1 MKAGAIPS
9 ARRMKF
15 SVIIPFA
22 NAEATLPTCLDSVV
36 AAADRL
42 AAARP
47 ACGAEIICVN
57 GGSRDRSAALV
68 AARAA
73 HDGRLVVRAEAPR
86 EAGAG
91 AARNR
96 GMDLATGDYLV
107 FVDADDTIAPE
118 ALVSLADAT
127 ADIVTFLPPQGTFDL
142 TRPEG
147 RRATFSPLVGN
158 LLAWN
163 AAYRRAAVAG
173 LRFPNLCNHEDLVW
187 TCGMY
192 ARAKTLV
199 GGVWP
204 WYRYDAH
211 VAGSAANSHSGRRV
225 AAAWAATS
233 RMWRAVRPAFA
244 GNGVRLRAVMLRKLA
259 MHLVLHVLA
268 EVPRALAARRGGR
281 P

>member
-1 MKAGAIPS
+1 M
-9 ARRMKF
+9 RVKF
-15 SVIIPFA
+15 SIVIPFA
-22 NAEATLPTCLDSVV
+22 NAETTLRACLDSVLASV
-36 AAADRL
+36 DRL
-42 AAARP
+42 AAIRP
-47 ACGAEIICVN
+47 DLGVEVVCVN
-57 GGSRDRSAALV
+57 GGSGDRSCALVETV
-68 AARAA
+68 AARDRRVVAVTAA
-73 HDGRLVVRAEAPR
+73 PQG
-86 EAGAG
+86 AGAG

-96 GMDLATGDYLV
+96 GIELARGDYLV
-107 FVDADDTIAPE
+107 FVDADDTLAPD
-118 ALVSLADAT
+118 ALVQLADAT

-142 TRPEG
+142 TRPGG

-211 VAGSAANSHSGRRV
+211 VAGSAVNSHSVRRV
-225 AAAWAATS
+225 AAAWTATF
-233 RMWRAVRPAFA
+233 RMWCAVRPAFA
-244 GNGVRLRAVMLRKLA
+244 GNGVRLRVVMLRKLT
-259 MHLVLHVLA
+259 MHLMLHVLA
-268 EVPRALAARRGGR
+268 EIPRVCAVWLGARRR
-281 P
+281 RRI

>member
-1 MKAGAIPS
+1 
-9 ARRMKF
+9 
-15 SVIIPFA
+15 
-22 NAEATLPTCLDSVV
+22 
-36 AAADRL
+36 
-42 AAARP
+42 
-47 ACGAEIICVN
+47 
-57 GGSRDRSAALV
+57 
-68 AARAA
+68 
-73 HDGRLVVRAEAPR
+73 
-86 EAGAG
+86 
-91 AARNR
+91 
-96 GMDLATGDYLV
+96 MDLATGDYLV

-142 TRPEG
+142 TCPEG
-147 RRATFSPLVGN
+147 RCATFSPLVGN

-199 GGVWP
+199 GGVRP